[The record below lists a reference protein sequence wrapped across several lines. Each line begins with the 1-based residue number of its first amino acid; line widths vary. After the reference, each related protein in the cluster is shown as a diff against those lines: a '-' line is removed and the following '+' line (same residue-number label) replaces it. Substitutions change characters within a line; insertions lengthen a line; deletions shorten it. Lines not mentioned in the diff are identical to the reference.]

1 MYGYEHAF
9 SNRGE
14 AEVENSTLY
23 GVEAVFCDKK
33 EAFHED
39 LTQSVQIKDC
49 KCSSENGVFL
59 DDKMLHQNG
68 EIYTNVSCDFIPNV
82 SYVDNGDGTY
92 SIVE

>member
-49 KCSSENGVFL
+49 KCSSEKN
-59 DDKMLHQNG
+59 
-68 EIYTNVSCDFIPNV
+68 
-82 SYVDNGDGTY
+82 
-92 SIVE
+92 